1 MIYLFYIIQLHW
13 NAAILDFAFLFNLY
27 LFNLQYLHDQNILT
41 KENTTK
47 QVKCLQLDKALIRFY
62 NELVFRG
69 FSLNYG
75 RTTFLLLPTAFQS

>member
-1 MIYLFYIIQLHW
+1 MIYLFYIIQFYW
-13 NAAILDFAFLFNLY
+13 NAAILDLHFFLIFIY
-27 LFNLQYLHDQNILT
+27 LIYLHDQNILT

-47 QVKCLQLDKALIRFY
+47 QIKCLQLDKALIRFY

-75 RTTFLLLPTAFQS
+75 RTNFLLLPTALQS